1 MTFNLPSSWS
11 LIKQTRT
18 RTGGHSAE
26 YHDDTGAGGGIL
38 PGGGWYGSK
47 KGTRGQRKKRTA
59 PSSSMAGQWWS
70 PYARPPRRSKKL
82 LVLWLGAF
90 LAAGLITWW
99 VSTGHGELARSY
111 AGVLVHQPQQVPV
124 VDE

>member
-18 RTGGHSAE
+18 RTSGAPAE
-26 YHDDTGAGGGIL
+26 YHDTTGGEGGIL

-47 KGTRGQRKKRTA
+47 KNHRGHRRKRAA

-70 PYARPPRRSKKL
+70 PYARPPRRSKRL
-82 LVLWLGAF
+82 VVLWLGAF
-90 LAAGLITWW
+90 LVAGLVTWW
-99 VSTGHGELARSY
+99 ISTRHRGLARSY
-111 AGVLVHQPQQVPV
+111 ADVLVHQPQQVPV